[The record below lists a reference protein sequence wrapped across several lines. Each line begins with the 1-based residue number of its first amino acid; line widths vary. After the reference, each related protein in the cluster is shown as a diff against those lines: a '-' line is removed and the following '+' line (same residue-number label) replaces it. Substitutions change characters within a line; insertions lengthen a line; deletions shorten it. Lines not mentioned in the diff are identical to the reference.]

1 VRGRRAPGTARPG
14 IRQPRRAHRG
24 GGICGRPRAQPGVVV
39 AAQACHIVRARL
51 VPAWASVR
59 RADATSFASARAW
72 YDAAA
77 AARADPP
84 AGPRRRSPVSGGEL
98 PPNGHFD
105 ARNIQICHQNDGSDH
120 KNAVWPVYTA
130 SRSGTSAIPSWALI
144 RSHIA
149 ATTSTAMLRS
159 VSSSAVVA
167 YRPCLNGRGSV
178 LQLRS
183 SSAISRDPATDVWC
197 RVRVTGAVSRLGAGT
212 SLGRSRSSRP

>member
-14 IRQPRRAHRG
+14 IRQPRRAHCG
-24 GGICGRPRAQPGVVV
+24 GGIWGGPRAHNPGSWLRCRRATSSERGLCLRGRPSAAPMLRVRQRPG
-39 AAQACHIVRARL
+39 L
-51 VPAWASVR
+51 VR
-59 RADATSFASARAW
+59 RLSSGPGGSARP
-72 YDAAA
+72 DHAAA
-77 AARADPP
+77 APSA
-84 AGPRRRSPVSGGEL
+84 GGEL

-159 VSSSAVVA
+159 VSSSAVLA
-167 YRPCLNGRGSV
+167 YRPCLKRQRQRLATSV
-178 LQLRS
+178 KFC
-183 SSAISRDPATDVWC
+183 AISRSGE
-197 RVRVTGAVSRLGAGT
+197 RRLVPCA
-212 SLGRSRSSRP
+212 RDRRRF

>member
-1 VRGRRAPGTARPG
+1 MPH
-14 IRQPRRAHRG
+14 RQ
-24 GGICGRPRAQPGVVV
+24 
-39 AAQACHIVRARL
+39 ARL

-59 RADATSFASARAW
+59 RADATSFARARAG

-84 AGPRRRSPVSGGEL
+84 AGPRRRSPVSGVASS

-105 ARNIQICHQNDGSDH
+105 ARNIQICHQNDDSDH
-120 KNAVWPVYTA
+120 KNGVWPVYTA

-167 YRPCLNGRGSV
+167 YRPCLKRQRQRPATSV
-178 LQLRS
+178 KFCD
-183 SSAISRDPATDVWC
+183 ISRSGD
-197 RVRVTGAVSRLGAGT
+197 RRLVPCA
-212 SLGRSRSSRP
+212 RDRRRF